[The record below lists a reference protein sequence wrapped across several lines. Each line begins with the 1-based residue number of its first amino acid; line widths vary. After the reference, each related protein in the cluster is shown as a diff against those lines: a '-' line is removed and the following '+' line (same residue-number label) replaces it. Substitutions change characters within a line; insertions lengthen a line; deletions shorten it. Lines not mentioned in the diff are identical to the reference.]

1 MTSDTDL
8 QEDQVNS
15 AYAAWDTAFN
25 AGDAKALASLYTED
39 TLFLPATH
47 DIIEGPAEVEKFF
60 AGLFASGVPGH
71 RLALVR
77 TTSSDGDGNLVVAAA
92 RWSAIAKNVG
102 GGGDNALG
110 GIATHV
116 FERRSDGRLKLKLH
130 TFN

>member
-1 MTSDTDL
+1 VT
-8 QEDQVNS
+8 
-15 AYAAWDTAFN
+15 
-25 AGDAKALASLYTED
+25 
-39 TLFLPATH
+39 
-47 DIIEGPAEVEKFF
+47 
-60 AGLFASGVPGH
+60 GH

-77 TTSSDGDGNLVVAAA
+77 TTNSDGGNLVVAAA

-102 GGGDNALG
+102 GGADNALG

>member
-1 MTSDTDL
+1 MTSDTDS

-15 AYAAWDTAFN
+15 AYAAWDTTFN
-25 AGDAKALASLYTED
+25 TGDVKSLASLYTED
-39 TLFLPATH
+39 ALFLPATH

-60 AGLFASGVPGH
+60 AGLFASGVTGH

-77 TTSSDGDGNLVVAAA
+77 TTNSDGGGNLVVAAA
-92 RWSAIAKNVG
+92 RWSAIAKNV